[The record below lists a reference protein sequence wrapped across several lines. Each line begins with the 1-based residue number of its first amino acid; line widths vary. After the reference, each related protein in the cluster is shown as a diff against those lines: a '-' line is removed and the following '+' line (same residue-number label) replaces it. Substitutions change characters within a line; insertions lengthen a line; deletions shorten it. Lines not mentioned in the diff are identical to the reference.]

1 MGIEIRVKKEM
12 KGRVLGKVGMYI
24 IWKNRKGPISFV
36 FKTNTPSVLTNP
48 RVNCNYPKRPPA
60 DIFGS
65 ALISNNK
72 NDIVG
77 YGFVQ

>member
-24 IWKNRKGPISFV
+24 IWESRKGPISFV
-36 FKTNTPSVLTNP
+36 FKTNTRSVLTNP
-48 RVNCNYPKRPPA
+48 RVNCNYPKRSPA

-65 ALISNNK
+65 VPVSNNK
-72 NDIVG
+72 NNTVG